1 MTTLTGMTTEYQRL
15 LSGAACVGTPPE
27 WFDAVTHYDAE
38 FALGV
43 CRGCT
48 VQELCVE
55 VLNPQKSYMDGVC
68 GGRVWRNG
76 LLVLS
81 DGREVGPRSKHQH
94 EQLALEGTLNESAA
108 VHRR

>member
-1 MTTLTGMTTEYQRL
+1 MTTEYAAL
-15 LSGAACVGTPPE
+15 LQGAACVGEPPE
-27 WFDAVTHYDAE
+27 LFDAVTHHSAE
-38 FALGV
+38 PALSI
-43 CRGCT
+43 CRACPVT
-48 VQELCVE
+48 ELCVE

-94 EQLALEGTLNESAA
+94 EQLALEGTLNEPTYI
-108 VHRR
+108 HRG